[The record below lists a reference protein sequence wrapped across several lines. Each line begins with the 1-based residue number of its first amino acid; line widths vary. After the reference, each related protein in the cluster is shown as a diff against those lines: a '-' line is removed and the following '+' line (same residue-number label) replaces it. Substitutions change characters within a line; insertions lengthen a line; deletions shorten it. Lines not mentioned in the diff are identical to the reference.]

1 MVGFGHTGNINPIQR
16 REGNVPHKRILHETY
31 TPRYTIICD
40 VYCNK
45 NQEFDCFNSFIL
57 SSVSLRPTSEYWQM
71 WANLNEVNSGNAWN
85 NFDLVCSLDPRAIL
99 FCTNC
104 WHYTL
109 EDFFLCLTVMPET
122 WLCKWKILKLLL
134 IVLITFW
141 HLKFFR
147 TTNSWLLTK
156 VWTMLCYVF
165 EWVSDTQQIKTC
177 FQVLILSF
185 LDLPNFHFFIFRVF
199 LIDPNFYS

>member
-1 MVGFGHTGNINPIQR
+1 M
-16 REGNVPHKRILHETY
+16 
-31 TPRYTIICD
+31 YTIICD

-45 NQEFDCFNSFIL
+45 NQEFDCFNSFI
-57 SSVSLRPTSEYWQM
+57 SSSMSLRPTSEYWQM

-104 WHYTL
+104 GHYTL
-109 EDFFLCLTVMPET
+109 EDFFCCLTLVTET
-122 WLCKWKILKLLL
+122 WLCKWKILKLL
-134 IVLITFW
+134 LITFW

-156 VWTMLCYVF
+156 VCVTCMN
-165 EWVSDTQQIKTC
+165 EWVTHNKLKHV
-177 FQVLILSF
+177 FRF
-185 LDLPNFHFFIFRVF
+185 LFWVF
-199 LIDPNFYS
+199 LIYPIFIFLYFEFSWLTLIFIFSFSLGVSWLHRTCTFVSYHLNVQ